1 LAEADGAQAATGLA
15 SLGIVG
21 DSDEDDFARLSH
33 DVERRR
39 TQRRKQQSRL
49 EFRTVLV
56 DGVAITARMRPRGIG
71 CIVPNN
77 GQIPNILKVTQ
88 GRLSEGP
95 NSDVEAR
102 ASKRTARQ
110 HDNTVAATK
119 PNLRYVS
126 TGSGG
131 IYTCWWKD
139 EEGMM
144 HSKRFSMSRTDVSGL
159 MLETGQWAGLR
170 ERVRRQAL
178 NTWNALDVSDQ
189 PRLDVPEESTDNEV
203 P

>member
-1 LAEADGAQAATGLA
+1 MAEADGAQAATGLA

-77 GQIPNILKVTQ
+77 GQIPNILKATQ

-131 IYTCWWKD
+131 IYTCWSKD
-139 EEGMM
+139 EGNVL
-144 HSKRFSMSRTDVSGL
+144 HSKRFNISRTDVSGN
-159 MLETGQWAGLR
+159 MLEPETFTKHR
-170 ERVRRQAL
+170 NKVRRQASRA
-178 NTWNALDVSDQ
+178 WNALDMSGQ
-189 PRLDVPEESTDNEV
+189 PRFDVPEGSTDSD
-203 P
+203 